1 MGSQILIIV
10 SLLVHVYNFQMLLHF
25 LVTTTIAFLLH
36 CVYYMLSNLILLLM
50 SINNGLMYRM
60 KAGYFKEINRIEL
73 ALYSKLAVI
82 PISIFSFKEI
92 TSGIPAV
99 TQ

>member
-1 MGSQILIIV
+1 M
-10 SLLVHVYNFQMLLHF
+10 
-25 LVTTTIAFLLH
+25 
-36 CVYYMLSNLILLLM
+36 C
-50 SINNGLMYRM
+50 RM

-92 TSGIPAV
+92 TSGMPAV